1 MIAGPTLSLAV
12 FFRSRR
18 TKRVRVGRL
27 IPALVGVAALAIC
40 ALPASAQDVM
50 RIAAVVNDDIISIW
64 DVENRM
70 RLIALSTGTQLT
82 NESRRRLTPQVL
94 RNLIDDRLRLQEAK
108 RLNIRVSTR
117 DIAGSIEELEQR
129 NNLPKGAARQVLAQN
144 GIDFAVLEAQQE
156 AIIAWQKIVQRRL
169 RRQVDV
175 GDDEVDEELRRL
187 RSVQNLPQSLVSEIF
202 LSVDSPDQERTI
214 RANALRLIEQIRS
227 GASFAEIARSFSQ
240 SATAAVGGDLGWVFP
255 GQLDEE
261 LDKAISAMRPG
272 QLSQPIRDF
281 SGYHILQV
289 RDRRV
294 FGAADPGNAKIS
306 IAQVLL
312 PAVGGAAPTQQ
323 ANDILAQASSCD
335 ALVEAGKAGGAT
347 ISTRLD
353 NLVLGDLQKSM
364 AETVAALEPGQAA
377 APIPQG
383 SGLVLIMLCNR
394 GAAEAVLPSR
404 EEIEMRIGQSRLDL
418 LARRYLRD
426 LRRAAFV
433 DIRV

>member
-1 MIAGPTLSLAV
+1 MMTDCGNHPPRLSTRRPT
-12 FFRSRR
+12 RSYF
-18 TKRVRVGRL
+18 
-27 IPALVGVAALAIC
+27 AALFSTLLI
-40 ALPASAQDVM
+40 ALLVSIGKVGPAVAQDVM

-70 RLIALSTGTQLT
+70 RLIALSSGTKLT
-82 NESRRRLTPQVL
+82 NDTRRRLAPQVL

-108 RLNIRVSTR
+108 RLNIRVSER
-117 DIAGSIEELEQR
+117 EVRRSIEALERR

-144 GIDFAVLEAQQE
+144 GIDFAVLQAQQE
-156 AIIAWQKIVQRRL
+156 ANVAWIKIVDRRL
-169 RRQVDV
+169 SRQIDV

-187 RSVQNLPQSLVSEIF
+187 EAVRNLPQSLVSEIF
-202 LSVDSPDQERTI
+202 LSVDSPDQEREI
-214 RANALRLIEQIRS
+214 RGNALRLIEQIRS

-240 SATAAVGGDLGWVFP
+240 SATAAIGGDLGWVFP

-261 LDKAISAMRPG
+261 LDKTIAAMRPG

-294 FGAADPGNAKIS
+294 FGAADPKDVKINM
-306 IAQVLL
+306 AQVLL
-312 PAVGGAAPTQQ
+312 PNISGAPQTQQ
-323 ANDILAQASSCD
+323 AGSVLAQASSCD
-335 ALVEAGKAGGAT
+335 ALVDAGRNAGAT
-347 ISTRLD
+347 IASRLS
-353 NLVLGDLQKSM
+353 LVVGDLQDTM
-364 AETVAALEPGQAA
+364 AETVSTLEPGQTAR
-377 APIPQG
+377 PISQS
-383 SGLVLIMLCNR
+383 SGLLLIMLCDR
-394 GAAEAVLPSR
+394 EVPEAVLPSR
-404 EEIEMRIGQSRLDL
+404 TEIADRIGQSRLDL